1 MNGDTCLPD
10 KSQLAREILSYL
22 AKHPD
27 AQDTLDGIARIW
39 LSGRGNAHNPTLVQ
53 EVIKDLVLVGTLLES
68 KTPDSP
74 ALYRL
79 NVAKWNKVKA

>member
-1 MNGDTCLPD
+1 MHGNTCLPD

-22 AKHPD
+22 AKHQD

-39 LSGRGNAHNPTLVQ
+39 LSGRGNAHNATIVH
-53 EVIKDLVLVGTLLES
+53 EVVKDLVLVGTLLES
-68 KTPDSP
+68 TSPDSP

-79 NVAKWNKVKA
+79 NLTKWNKTKA